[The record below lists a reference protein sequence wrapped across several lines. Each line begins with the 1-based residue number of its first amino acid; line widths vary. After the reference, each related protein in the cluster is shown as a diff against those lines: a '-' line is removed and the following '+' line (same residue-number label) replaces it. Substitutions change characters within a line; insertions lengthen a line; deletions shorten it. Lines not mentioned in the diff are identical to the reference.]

1 MLVLEFEFRN
11 SDSPGYR
18 MGPGVRALE
27 LPPFFFVSP
36 ALDSAPRLG
45 EPNWQ
50 REPFL
55 GFFASSLT
63 PMQCFR
69 AYLAIS
75 GMK

>member
-1 MLVLEFEFRN
+1 MMG
-11 SDSPGYR
+11 SGYR
-18 MGPGVRALE
+18 MGPGVRALG

-36 ALDSAPRLG
+36 ALDSAPRRG

-50 REPFL
+50 QERFL

-63 PMQCFR
+63 PPQCLWT
-69 AYLAIS
+69 YLAIS